1 MASQKVSEN
10 PPESLD
16 GLIIEGEVLPSIQS
30 VHKDQDRWQFLQMHK
45 IFAHTQN
52 HKAYEKKAGKYG
64 TKEQSKSLII
74 NSKEKEICELRDK
87 EFKTTILKKLN
98 DLKRKQLNQIRKM
111 MHEQIENINKKI
123 KTILK
128 ILEEKIQ

>member
-52 HKAYEKKAGKYG
+52 HKAYEKKSREIWHKG
-64 TKEQSKSLII
+64 TK
-74 NSKEKEICELRDK
+74 
-87 EFKTTILKKLN
+87 
-98 DLKRKQLNQIRKM
+98 
-111 MHEQIENINKKI
+111 
-123 KTILK
+123 
-128 ILEEKIQ
+128 

>member
-1 MASQKVSEN
+1 MGWLLKEKSYLVFNQ
-10 PPESLD
+10 
-16 GLIIEGEVLPSIQS
+16 SI
-30 VHKDQDRWQFLQMHK
+30 K
-45 IFAHTQN
+45 IRTGGSFYKCIKFSRTLKITRHT
-52 HKAYEKKAGKYG
+52 KKKAGKYG

-74 NSKEKEICELRDK
+74 NSKEKEIYELRDK